1 MTWTPPTAP
10 AIPGSPTTTPLG
22 LSSPPHSA
30 FHTAVKTAVDNYN
43 AMLGAN
49 PPGSAADLTAR
60 LIAIEAAIGGS
71 GTVWLNG
78 SGAPS
83 SGTGADGNY
92 YLDTTGNVLY
102 GPKSSGSWPTG
113 IPLGGGSSGKIEH
126 TVASDTALETI
137 TLAGTPKKI
146 RITFDIRNAVASSWY
161 LLLQVNSTIAGI
173 SQQNLATGNTFSNVS
188 LAIPA
193 LAYVVTSKNTGG
205 FGVIELNTT
214 ETIFNTNSATNV
226 DDSNYYDSSFSGHV
240 SQNASITSITFAT
253 NTSVAGIG
261 AGSNITIEVLA

>member
-10 AIPGSPTTTPLG
+10 AIPGSPITTPLG

-102 GPKSSGSWPTG
+102 GPKASGAWPTG
-113 IPLGGGSSGKIEH
+113 IPLGGGSSGKIIH
-126 TVASDTALETI
+126 TVASTTNSETI
-137 TLAGTPKKI
+137 PISGNPYKI
-146 RITFDIRNAVASSWY
+146 RITFDILNAT
-161 LLLQVNSTIAGI
+161 STGQAI
-173 SQQNLATGNTFSNVS
+173 ST
-188 LAIPA
+188 
-193 LAYVVTSKNTGG
+193 
-205 FGVIELNTT
+205 
-214 ETIFNTNSATNV
+214 
-226 DDSNYYDSSFSGHV
+226 
-240 SQNASITSITFAT
+240 
-253 NTSVAGIG
+253 
-261 AGSNITIEVLA
+261 